1 MEGQYLL
8 ANAMVYLLAAVIMV
22 PIAARLGLGSVLGYL
37 LAGIA
42 IGPWGMRMVIDPEAI
57 LHFAEFGVVLLL
69 FVIGLELSP
78 KELLRMRG
86 PILRYGGGQ
95 LLLSVAVLTLLL
107 SLAGLDLRSS
117 VIGALGLALSSTA
130 IALQILNEKGL
141 LPTPAGQGGFA
152 ILLFQDLAVIP
163 ILALLPLAGAGL
175 SLSGADSALAT
186 LRAVG
191 VIAVVILVGYFV
203 VPVLLRRIAKTG
215 IHELFTA
222 FALLLVIGISLLMD
236 AVGLSM
242 ALGSFLAGLLLA
254 ESEYRHAL
262 ETVIDPF
269 RGLLMGLFFIAVGMA
284 VDFGLLL
291 AKPLLILGLVAG
303 LVLLKAAVLYLLA
316 RTGKLPRRQVP
327 FFSLLLSQ
335 GGEFAFVVYSL
346 GVAQGVL
353 PHDAADLLVLV
364 VALSMMTTPLLLALN
379 QRFVEPRFAA
389 VDTPDDEV
397 IEFEEGHVIVA
408 GFGRFGQVVG
418 RLLHGQGIPVTLL
431 DHNPDQIQRIKQ
443 YGFKVFFGDAGRL
456 DLLRTAGAEK
466 ARLLVI
472 AIDNRNTALEIARLA
487 RHHFPNLKIVARAKD
502 MMHLFE
508 LQDEQVEYAYR
519 EMLDGALHAGR
530 GALYCLGYDREQA
543 LEVVDTFRAHDQ
555 EVLQEM
561 RAARAEGEQAL
572 AQTSLTLR
580 DRLNELYQKNDE
592 QRTEQAE

>member
-1 MEGQYLL
+1 MEGQYIL

-95 LLLSVAVLTLLL
+95 LLLSVVVLTLLL

-141 LPTPAGQGGFA
+141 LPTPAGQGSFA

-175 SLSGADSALAT
+175 SLNGADSAMAT
-186 LRAVG
+186 FKALG
-191 VIAVVILVGYFV
+191 VIAMVILAGHFV
-203 VPVLLRRIAKTG
+203 IPILLRRIAKTG

-222 FALLLVIGISLLMD
+222 FALLLVIGIALLMD

-291 AKPLLILGLVAG
+291 AQPLLVLGVVAG

-316 RTGKLPRRQVP
+316 KAGKLPRRQAP

-353 PHDAADLLVLV
+353 PHAAADLLVLV

-389 VDTPDDEV
+389 MDTPEEEP
-397 IEFEEGHVIVA
+397 IEFEVGHVIVA

-431 DHNPDQIQRIKQ
+431 DHNPDQIQRIKE

-472 AIDNRNTALEIARLA
+472 AIDNCETALEITRLA
-487 RHHFPNLKIVARAKD
+487 RQHFPNLKIVARAKD
-502 MMHLFE
+502 MMHLFA

-519 EMLDGALHAGR
+519 EVLDSALHAGR

-543 LEVVDTFRAHDQ
+543 LEVVDTFRAHDR

-572 AQTSLTLR
+572 ARTSLTLR
-580 DRLNELYQKNDE
+580 DRLNELYQED
-592 QRTEQAE
+592 AEEKAG

>member
-57 LHFAEFGVVLLL
+57 LHFAEFGVVLML
-69 FVIGLELSP
+69 FLVGLELSP
-78 KELLRMRG
+78 RKLLRLRG

-95 LLLSVAVLTLLL
+95 LVLSVAVLTLLL
-107 SLAGLDLRSS
+107 FLAGLDLRSS
-117 VIGALGLALSSTA
+117 VVGALGLALSSTA

-163 ILALLPLAGAGL
+163 ILALLPLAGVGL
-175 SLSGADSALAT
+175 DLDGAESAMAT

-191 VIAVVILVGYFV
+191 VIVAVILVGYFV

-262 ETVIDPF
+262 ETVVDPF

-291 AKPLLILGLVAG
+291 AQPLLILGLVAG
-303 LVLLKAAVLYLLA
+303 LVLLKTAVLYLLA
-316 RTGKLPRRQVP
+316 RAGKLPRRQVP

-346 GVAQGVL
+346 GVTLGVL
-353 PHDAADLLVLV
+353 PHTAADLLVLV
-364 VALSMMTTPLLLALN
+364 VALSMMSTPLLLALN

-389 VDTPDDEV
+389 VDTPEDET
-397 IEFEEGHVIVA
+397 IEFEQGHVIVA

-431 DHNPDQIQRIKQ
+431 DHNPDQIERIKQ

-456 DLLRTAGAEK
+456 DLLRTAGAEH

-472 AIDNRNTALEIARLA
+472 AIDNHNTALEMARLA
-487 RHHFPNLKIVARAKD
+487 RHHFPNLKIVARAND

-519 EMLDGALHAGR
+519 EVLDSALHAGR
-530 GALYCLGYDREQA
+530 GALHCLGYEPERAEEA
-543 LEVVDTFRAHDQ
+543 VETFRAHDR

-580 DRLNELYQKNDE
+580 DRLNELYQKDDE
-592 QRTEQAE
+592 QQVEQAE